1 MGWLEAIG
9 SMALIPAISSR
20 VLARCIT
27 ESYIGEATDAASDDS
42 ASAEAGHAGA
52 NTPLGVSSLGSTV
65 VPPTLG
71 VESGRIVTGDSPLK
85 TYDICLIDVGVLGM
99 RFCSWP
105 PLQSNQR
112 RETAATTRAA
122 GDEGCRAFEGSGDTG
137 GRAAGNTWRHC
148 DRLAGAVCTCF
159 CSDT

>member
-52 NTPLGVSSLGSTV
+52 NTPMGASSLGPTV

-71 VESGRIVTGDSPLK
+71 VESGRMVVTTGHSSPFDVAAFGD
-85 TYDICLIDVGVLGM
+85 DFFGA
-99 RFCSWP
+99 F
-105 PLQSNQR
+105 
-112 RETAATTRAA
+112 
-122 GDEGCRAFEGSGDTG
+122 DEGRALSRLSGLSSQVSG
-137 GRAAGNTWRHC
+137 E
-148 DRLAGAVCTCF
+148 VISSSQSSSCT
-159 CSDT
+159 SVLSIMKSRKE

>member
-9 SMALIPAISSR
+9 SMALMPAISSR
-20 VLARCIT
+20 FLARCIT
-27 ESYIGEATDAASDDS
+27 ESYIGEATDAASDGT
-42 ASAEAGHAGA
+42 ASAEAGPAAA
-52 NTPLGVSSLGSTV
+52 NAPMGVSSLGSTI

-71 VESGRIVTGDSPLK
+71 VESGRMVTGDSPLK
-85 TYDICLIDVGVLGM
+85 TYDMCLIDVGVLGM

-105 PLQSNQR
+105 PLQSAQGDRCDDESRWR
-112 RETAATTRAA
+112 RMM
-122 GDEGCRAFEGSGDTG
+122 RAFEGSADTG